1 MTEQLLDTGVVVLRD
16 GREVVV
22 RPLDAGDRLALMAF
36 GRALPHYDLEYIPDD
51 FASVEVIDRLLNMR
65 VADHWR
71 QLIAT
76 AGDVIVGYGAVRRL
90 AGWSSHVGEVR
101 LVISAGWRRNGL
113 GSVLAAAV
121 LDAARELGVAQVVVE
136 MLEEQVA
143 GRAIFERLGFGIEG
157 LLEDQVCDRHGR
169 RHNLLVMGYTPI
181 DLQEKR

>member
-1 MTEQLLDTGVVVLRD
+1 MAEQLLDTGVVMLRD

-22 RPLDAGDRLALMAF
+22 RPLEAGDRLALMAF

-65 VADHWR
+65 AADHWR
-71 QLIAT
+71 QLVAT
-76 AGDVIVGYGAVRRL
+76 AGDAIVGYGAVRRL

-143 GRAIFERLGFGIEG
+143 GRAIFDRLGFGVEG
-157 LLEDQVCDRHGR
+157 TFGNHALDRQGQ
-169 RHNLLVMGYTPI
+169 RHTLMVMAYHV
-181 DLQEKR
+181 